1 MKYIRTKD
9 GRISYLSRE
18 PYEDFDEYEIITS
31 KGTLTYRREDEVIKQ
46 ADTIEELCDAFVDTS
61 ELKTT
66 NTGGWLYDEFDSDNK
81 CLVYYEHDERKT
93 IPLNEFDDL
102 SKIRGAIWTDKGLIY
117 VAKMN
122 EKGELELLW
131 TTN

>member
-1 MKYIRTKD
+1 MRYIRTKNGIYD
-9 GRISYLSRE
+9 LDKSIWYEFTGRKVRM
-18 PYEDFDEYEIITS
+18 PYCEEYE
-31 KGTLTYRREDEVIKQ
+31 KQ
-46 ADTIEELCDAFVDTS
+46 PGLCKTADTIEELCDEFVDTS

-81 CLVYYEHDERKT
+81 CLVYYAEDERRT

-102 SKIRGAIWTDKGLIY
+102 SKIYGAIWTDKGLIY

-122 EKGELELLW
+122 EKGCLELL
-131 TTN
+131 

>member
-9 GRISYLSRE
+9 GRI
-18 PYEDFDEYEIITS
+18 T
-31 KGTLTYRREDEVIKQ
+31 TLKNELVNNAGLWVLGGKENILKI
-46 ADTIEELCDAFVDTS
+46 ADTIEELCDEFVDIS

-81 CLVYYEHDERKT
+81 CLVYYAEDERRT

-102 SKIRGAIWTDKGLIY
+102 SKIFGAIWCEWGLKYI
-117 VAKMN
+117 AKMN
-122 EKGELELLW
+122 EKGELELL
-131 TTN
+131 